1 MDLPLLRSTRIHYVH
16 EAVKGGR
23 ALELT
28 QENVEKLN
36 VGDHPGARLCKGL
49 LLDAIEAGDALE
61 KELSNLRQ
69 DYRKIS
75 ELYISE
81 QNKCWH
87 LEARIKE
94 LESIPHTD
102 NTSVIDALQNR
113 IKELEAEN
121 ERLKRELKQTE
132 AQDQVV
138 IDGLRKENRKTLHA
152 LWMARAMMAKANT
165 NLWCVRSS
173 ISWSLYSKD
182 YCIEKQAKWLWAY
195 RKCLQKTKE
204 YK

>member
-1 MDLPLLRSTRIHYVH
+1 M
-16 EAVKGGR
+16 
-23 ALELT
+23 ELT

-36 VGDHPGARLCKGL
+36 VAKMPDALLCKGL

-81 QNKCWH
+81 QNKCGH

-102 NTSVIDALQNR
+102 NTAVIEALQRDKDDLIALNEKR
-113 IKELEAEN
+113 IAQIKELEAEIEMDAKKRRILVNGYNKKCERVKELEAEN
-121 ERLKRELKQTE
+121 EQLKDK
-132 AQDQVV
+132 
-138 IDGLRKENRKTLHA
+138 K
-152 LWMARAMMAKANT
+152 
-165 NLWCVRSS
+165 
-173 ISWSLYSKD
+173 
-182 YCIEKQAKWLWAY
+182 
-195 RKCLQKTKE
+195 
-204 YK
+204 